1 MSSVAKQTL
10 STTFWA
16 TIEKIGML
24 GIQFIIGMVLA
35 RLLSPSDYGIIA
47 LLMVFITI
55 AQVFI
60 DSGFGNALIRKQD
73 CTNDDYS
80 TAFYF
85 NIVVGIVSYFVLFVT
100 APMIAEFY
108 NMNLLT
114 PVLRVYGLSL
124 VFNSMT
130 IVQNAILTQRLAFK
144 LMTKCS
150 LVSSLSSGIIALVM
164 AYYGWGVWSLVFQT
178 ISSALLSFMLLS
190 FATKWKP
197 NICFSKGSFEYLWSF
212 GSKALISSLI
222 SSLYG
227 NIYSLVIGKFY
238 TSADLGYFN
247 RGQNTA
253 SLAPNIVS
261 GVFSKST
268 LPLLSKAQNNRNDLI
283 LLYRKFTQ
291 LVAFVSFPLVFII
304 FALAKPFILYV
315 LTEKWSEAVPYVQI
329 FSISALTGA
338 VGMINLNL
346 LIALGR
352 TDLTLK
358 ANVIKKTIGFM
369 VVAALITASPIVLA
383 IGCVLID
390 IMCYLVNLY
399 YAKQVINLN
408 YQTQLQDLLPYLLS
422 SVVTCIITFITIYF
436 IPSYLLQL
444 VIGACIS
451 VIAYIFITN
460 SCIKCPFYK
469 EFYYTLKNRDA

>member
-1 MSSVAKQTL
+1 MSNVAKQTI

-47 LLMVFITI
+47 ILMVFITI

-73 CTNDDYS
+73 CTNEDYS

-85 NIVVGIVSYFVLFVT
+85 NILVGVICYLVLFVT
-100 APMIAEFY
+100 APLIARFY
-108 NMNLLT
+108 NINLLT
-114 PVLRVYGLSL
+114 LVLRIYGLSL
-124 VFNSMT
+124 IFSSMT

-144 LMTKCS
+144 SMTKCN
-150 LVSSLSSGIIALVM
+150 LISSLSSGTIALVM
-164 AYYGWGVWSLVFQT
+164 AYYGWGVWALVFQT
-178 ISSALLSFMLLS
+178 ISSALLSILFLS
-190 FATKWKP
+190 LATKWKP
-197 NICFSKGSFEYLWSF
+197 DICFSKSSFDYLWSF
-212 GSKALISSLI
+212 GSKSLVSSLI
-222 SSLYG
+222 SSLYS

-247 RGQNTA
+247 RGQSTS

-261 GVFSKST
+261 SVFNKST
-268 LPLLSKAQNNRNDLI
+268 LPLLSKAQNDRNGLI
-283 LLYRKFTQ
+283 LLYRKFIQ
-291 LVAFVSFPLVFII
+291 LVAFVSFPLVFIM
-304 FALAKPFILYV
+304 FALAKPFILFL
-315 LTEKWSEAVPYVQI
+315 LTDKWSGAIPYVQI

-358 ANVIKKTIGFM
+358 ANVIKKTIGF
-369 VVAALITASPIVLA
+369 VFIAALITTSPMVLA
-383 IGCVLID
+383 VGCMLVD

-399 YAKQVINLN
+399 YAKKVINLK
-408 YQTQLQDLLPYLLS
+408 YQTQLLDLLPYLLS
-422 SVVTCIITFITIYF
+422 SFATCVITFIAIYF
-436 IPSYLLQL
+436 ITSYLLQL

-451 VIAYIFITN
+451 VVSYVLITY
-460 SCIKCPFYK
+460 SCVKCPFYK
-469 EFYYTLKNRDA
+469 DFYYTIKTRNA